1 MSINSIENYVL
12 NLKKDQEAINKQ
24 IKLNKLETALTLI
37 SVMPLNLIIAKKQAY
52 EPWGYVQ
59 VIILL
64 RFVKVRPFFKLFKWL

>member
-1 MSINSIENYVL
+1 MSINSIENIVL